1 MKFEALQHT
10 KIYHSDISNHF
21 FNTSEGVMS
30 NSFLKLRRKLQISF
44 NLPFPFFGS
53 NLYNMYTFDILQW
66 N

>member
-21 FNTSEGVMS
+21 FYTSEGVMS

-53 NLYNMYTFDILQW
+53 NLNNMYTFDILQW